1 MPEWLKGTELVQ
13 TLPHWSDIGTCLA
26 AAGGF
31 GVAVA
36 AIYYLT
42 QRRGRSETASL
53 VATIVLLTIL
63 LAMVTIVIGENL
75 ARAFGLAGVLSIVR
89 FRTVV
94 DDTRDTAF
102 VIYAVITGMAV
113 GSHLYTVAAV
123 AVPVVAL
130 AALGLSFW
138 GGGSGR
144 AGVGILIVKLGVNA
158 DPALVLNTT
167 LTKYLSGF
175 RVTAVGTARQGA
187 ALELTYSARL
197 RQGVTLVNL
206 ILDLN
211 RVEGVQGVEWKEP
224 NGG

>member
-1 MPEWLKGTELVQ
+1 MPDWLQGTGLVQ
-13 TLPHWSDIGTCLA
+13 SLPHWTDVGTCLA
-26 AAGGF
+26 AAAGY

-113 GSHLYTVAAV
+113 GSHLYVVAAV
-123 AVPVVAL
+123 AVPVVAV
-130 AALGLSFW
+130 AATALSFW

-144 AGVGILIVKLGVNA
+144 NGAGILVVKLGVNS
-158 DPALVLNTT
+158 DPAQVLNPT
-167 LTKYLSGF
+167 LTKFLAAF

-187 ALELTYSARL
+187 TLELTYAARL
-197 RQGVTLVNL
+197 RAGVTLVNL

-224 NGG
+224 NNG